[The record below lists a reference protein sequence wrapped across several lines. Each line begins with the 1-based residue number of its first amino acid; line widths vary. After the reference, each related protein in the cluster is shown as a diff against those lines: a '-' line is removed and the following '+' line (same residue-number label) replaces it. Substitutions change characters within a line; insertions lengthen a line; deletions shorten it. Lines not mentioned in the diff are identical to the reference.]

1 MACCYCHKN
10 DAVGRYIN
18 VKKGKQVEETYCLD
32 CYEKFFLYAT
42 KKDGG
47 ISLSVCPYCNTTVEE
62 FKKTKLVGCAK
73 CYETLTADI
82 EPVVVKMQ
90 GKKAHNGKT
99 PIFELSYD
107 VGLGETKEEKLQ
119 EALAEASWKR
129 QAQELECLIS
139 KFLAEKDAEGAKL
152 YATKLSQI
160 RCDEKVEG
168 GDLWRGRLNARS
180 KRQ

>member
-18 VKKGKQVEETYCLD
+18 VKKGKQVEETYCLA

-42 KKDGG
+42 KKGG
-47 ISLSVCPYCNTTVEE
+47 EALSVCPYCNTTAEE

-73 CYETLTADI
+73 CYETLTVAI
-82 EPVVVKMQ
+82 EPVVIKMQ

-99 PIFELSYD
+99 PIFDLLYNEA
-107 VGLGETKEEKLQ
+107 LGETMEGKLK
-119 EALAEASWKR
+119 EASFQR
-129 QAQELECLIS
+129 QCLELECLVS
-139 KFLAEKDAEGAKL
+139 KFLAEKQEEKAKF
-152 YATKLSQI
+152 YANKLSQM
-160 RCDEKVEG
+160 RYNEELEG
-168 GDLWRGRLNARS
+168 GALWRGRLNAQS